1 MSLNLRLLRIFATVA
16 RRKSFSRAAEELIIS
31 QPAVSKGVRE
41 LERQLGLP
49 LLDRSRGGVT
59 LTESG
64 ETLLRYAQRIFAI
77 EAAAEVAVA
86 RMREVA
92 RGTLAIGA
100 SATIGIYLLPALLGA
115 FHRRYPD
122 VQPSLEIAATRAI
135 LERLL
140 TSPLDMAFVEG
151 PVDVEGVI
159 ATPWRDDTLVVI
171 AAPNHPLALA
181 QARTQTRA
189 TPAASRGVAPA
200 ATAAA
205 ASAATA
211 AARERFARQIA
222 AEPFI
227 QREVGSGTRTIVD
240 EELRARGITLPV
252 AMEVNNTEGVKQ
264 MVSAGLGLAIVPRV
278 TIAAELAAGSL
289 VTLDAP
295 ALTLRRRLW
304 RAQVVDRPVSPALR
318 AFLGILAEH
327 EEEVG

>member
-1 MSLNLRLLRIFATVA
+1 MALNLHLLRIFATVA
-16 RRKSFSRAAEELIIS
+16 RRKSFTRAAEELVIS

-49 LLDRSRGGVT
+49 LLDRSRGVVT
-59 LTESG
+59 LTEAG
-64 ETLLRYAQRIFAI
+64 ETLLHYAQRIFAM

-86 RMREVA
+86 QMRRVE
-92 RGTLAIGA
+92 RGKLAIGA
-100 SATIGIYLLPALLGA
+100 SPTIGIYLLPALLGV

-171 AAPNHPLALA
+171 AASDHPLALA
-181 QARTQTRA
+181 QARAQPVA
-189 TPAASRGVAPA
+189 APA
-200 ATAAA
+200 TRGGMLAAKSA
-205 ASAATA
+205 MASAATS
-211 AARERFARQIA
+211 AARERFAMQIV

-227 QREVGSGTRTIVD
+227 QREAGSGTRTIVD
-240 EELRARGITLPV
+240 EGLRSRGVTLQV

-295 ALTLRRRLW
+295 ALTLGRRLW

>member
-59 LTESG
+59 LTEAG
-64 ETLLRYAQRIFAI
+64 ETLLHYAQRIFAM

-86 RMREVA
+86 QMRRVE
-92 RGTLAIGA
+92 RGKLAIGA
-100 SATIGIYLLPALLGA
+100 SPTIGIYLLPALLGV

-171 AAPNHPLALA
+171 AAPDHPLAQA
-181 QARTQTRA
+181 QARARTAATRS
-189 TPAASRGVAPA
+189 AASG
-200 ATAAA
+200 AT
-205 ASAATA
+205 T

-240 EELRARGITLPV
+240 DGLRARGVTLQV

-264 MVSAGLGLAIVPRV
+264 MVSAGLGLAIVPCV
-278 TIAAELAAGSL
+278 TIAAELAAGRL